1 MTVETAK
8 KIKNLEPL
16 KHQIHKKILEAI
28 REIKYGS
35 VTIVVQDAHIIQI
48 DTNEKIRLV

>member
-1 MTVETAK
+1 MAEAARKNK
-8 KIKNLEPL
+8 KIDPVKL
-16 KHQIHKKILEAI
+16 HVHKKILEAI
-28 REIKYGS
+28 RDIKHGS

>member
-1 MTVETAK
+1 MAEIAK
-8 KIKNLEPL
+8 KNKNPDPL
-16 KHQIHKKILEAI
+16 KLHVHKKILQAI
-28 REIKYGS
+28 KNIKYGS